1 MFLKEI
7 QEPLMQIEDS
17 AEIIQVLIKAIIYF
31 WYGISK
37 VYLATKR
44 LHHRVTSEAWLPE
57 GNSICSSV

>member
-31 WYGISK
+31 WYGI
-37 VYLATKR
+37 
-44 LHHRVTSEAWLPE
+44 E
-57 GNSICSSV
+57 